1 MSNVENI
8 ELDCSNFVF
17 ANGFANFSPYI
28 ISERNLYANYKAHK
42 NPHSMNQTEKHMQVL
57 ELLERLGF
65 PMAEVGTYYYKDL
78 IIKIITLLDDDLASE
93 DQIADLLEQ
102 PYSQLYFDVARNE
115 LDVGIKSFN
124 EYVLF
129 AFDGI
134 DIDKAD
140 SELLE
145 RVVKKM
151 DSAISNRQLP
161 LILAQE
167 FRLSIDDSSR
177 ALALPIAN

>member
-1 MSNVENI
+1 MNNLQNTSI
-8 ELDCSNFVF
+8 DCSGFVF

-28 ISERNLYANYKAHK
+28 ISERNLYANYKSGK
-42 NPHSMNQTEKHMQVL
+42 GPIVMSETQRHMKVL
-57 ELLERLGF
+57 DLLERLGF

-78 IIKIITLLDDDLASE
+78 IMKIVTLLEEDLASE
-93 DQIADLLEQ
+93 EQIVELLEQ
-102 PYSQLYFDVARNE
+102 PYSQLYFDLARNE

-124 EYVLF
+124 EYVTL
-129 AFDGI
+129 AFEGI
-134 DIDKAD
+134 DIEKAD
-140 SELLE
+140 SELLQ
-145 RVVKKM
+145 RVVEKM

-177 ALALPIAN
+177 ALAYPIAN